1 MGVSGSQAA
10 ALAVAHPSRCM
21 RTPQAARRDFTALR
35 RVDKCTGR
43 HVLLHIPE
51 AILRRVV
58 GHVPARAVLL
68 GGVRRDD
75 VGEGLQVDA
84 LVPNPAEQCEKQHQ

>member
-1 MGVSGSQAA
+1 MSGSQAA
-10 ALAVAHPSRCM
+10 ALAVAYPSRCM
-21 RTPQAARRDFTALR
+21 RTPQTTRRYFTALR

-58 GHVPARAVLL
+58 GHIPARAVLL

>member
-1 MGVSGSQAA
+1 MSGSQAA
-10 ALAVAHPSRCM
+10 ALAVAYPSRCM
-21 RTPQAARRDFTALR
+21 RTPQTTRRYFTALR
-35 RVDKCTGR
+35 RVDKRTDG
-43 HVLLHIPE
+43 HVLLHIPQ

-75 VGEGLQVDA
+75 VWEGLQVDA
-84 LVPNPAEQCEKQHQ
+84 FMPNPAQECDKQHQ